1 MALRV
6 PVRIPADAANGWK
19 LPDREV
25 ESGIERARG
34 DSISGKTAD
43 RAAGETRP
51 GMLRETVFDS
61 VNVPLIAR

>member
-6 PVRIPADAANGWK
+6 PVRMPADAANGWK
-19 LPDREV
+19 LLEREV

-34 DSISGKTAD
+34 DSMSGKTAD

-51 GMLRETVFDS
+51 GILRETVFDS